1 MNTLLLTL
9 KWDGQSTSVRFA
21 LICVNYI
28 FTGIFIIEAFIKIIA
43 MGKLYFSDM
52 WNLFDLFIVML
63 SSITIGLDYSS
74 SISLG
79 QSTTVVRAFRI
90 AKILRLIKRS
100 KSLRHIFK
108 TFIVSLKPLANIGSL
123 LLLILYMYA
132 IAGVQL
138 FGTVKRNGK
147 LNDSLNFESFWN
159 AALALFVISTTDA
172 WTDISMSC
180 LTR

>member
-1 MNTLLLTL
+1 M
-9 KWDGQSTSVRFA
+9 
-21 LICVNYI
+21 
-28 FTGIFIIEAFIKIIA
+28 FTGIFCLEAFIKIIA
-43 MGKLYFSDM
+43 MRVLYFSDM
-52 WNLFDLFIVML
+52 WNIFDLLIVL
-63 SSITIGLDYSS
+63 ISALTIALDYISP
-74 SISLG
+74 ISLG

-90 AKILRLIKRS
+90 SKILRLIKRS

-138 FGTVKRNGK
+138 FGKVKRNGK

-172 WTDISMSC
+172 WTDIGMSC
-180 LTR
+180 LKR